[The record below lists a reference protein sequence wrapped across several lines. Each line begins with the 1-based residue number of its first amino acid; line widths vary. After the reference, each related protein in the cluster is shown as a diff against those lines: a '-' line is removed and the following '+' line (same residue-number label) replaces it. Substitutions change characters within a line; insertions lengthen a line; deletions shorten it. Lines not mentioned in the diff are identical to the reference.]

1 MASELSVDQELAF
14 GKPEVSNLVE
24 HLAERIRKEGKIT
37 FHDWMAAALYHPSDG
52 YYNRSDLK
60 RWGREGD
67 YRTSPERSEL
77 FAATFARYFASIHR
91 CMGEPSD
98 WVVVEI
104 GSGGGEFAA
113 GVLETLKQK
122 FSNAYESMRY
132 VAVDVSQ
139 DARRRTAE
147 RLEKFDNTSV
157 VEFKDVTPG
166 NSMIVFSNELLDA
179 FPVHRVTKVDG
190 KVKEF
195 YITLSNESKFE
206 WIVDDVSDGSI
217 AQYCNNSLAEGQIA
231 EVSPAV
237 VRWFEQLGQKVE
249 SGYVVTVDY
258 GAEAEELYNI
268 TQRKQGT
275 LRAFRRHQFVD
286 DVLESP
292 GECDIT
298 SSVDWTFVKTV
309 GQRYG
314 FEVEEF
320 DRLDKFLMKAG
331 ILEQLE
337 ERLANSIND
346 ADRAQLTTAAREMIL
361 PGGMA
366 STFQV
371 LVQKR

>member
-1 MASELSVDQELAF
+1 MKLDFYILNCGLHSEY
-14 GKPEVSNLVE
+14 SNWDS
-24 HLAERIRKEGKIT
+24 HSFRG
-37 FHDWMAAALYHPSDG
+37 
-52 YYNRSDLK
+52 
-60 RWGREGD
+60 
-67 YRTSPERSEL
+67 
-77 FAATFARYFASIHR
+77 
-91 CMGEPSD
+91 
-98 WVVVEI
+98 
-104 GSGGGEFAA
+104 
-113 GVLETLKQK
+113 
-122 FSNAYESMRY
+122 
-132 VAVDVSQ
+132 SQ
-139 DARRRTAE
+139 DARKRTAE
-147 RLEKFDNTSV
+147 RLEKFGNSSV
-157 VEFKDVTPG
+157 VELKDVKPG

-195 YITLSNESKFE
+195 YITLSNESKFD
-206 WIVDDVSDGSI
+206 WMVDDVSDGSI

-337 ERLANSIND
+337 ERLANSIID